1 MEVGQ
6 KRALWL
12 KIFLLLTKWIW
23 QKLCKRHHIEFKQ
36 KAGQGMH
43 FSRTG
48 WQQLVPAWQGSEHE
62 HLLALSLTCTE
73 STSAPA
79 PRAKP
84 TSFRPIRTQYC
95 TKKRTKVSSHTCLN
109 VFYNKATLLN
119 GQGLK
124 DKQQDL
130 NRATQSEVWFFSSQK
145 SSWASLRHLLVC
157 MAQ

>member
-6 KRALWL
+6 KRSLGL
-12 KIFLLLTKWIW
+12 KIFLLLTKRIW
-23 QKLCKRHHIEFKQ
+23 QKLHHIEFNQ
-36 KAGQGMH
+36 KAGQGTL

-48 WQQLVPAWQGSEHE
+48 WQQSVPAWQGSQHG

-79 PRAKP
+79 PRSKP

-95 TKKRTKVSSHTCLN
+95 TKERTKVSSHTCLN

-130 NRATQSEVWFFSSQK
+130 NRATQWGLVWFFFSFQK
-145 SSWASLRHLLVC
+145 SSCASLRHLLVC